1 MKNRIFRP
9 LFGWT
14 TFVVLLMA
22 LILIPFFLYE
32 AAITQWVMELL
43 DRGRNRFWAATLLSG
58 LLAGDLFLPVPSSL
72 TSTALGALLGFWGGL
87 VASWLGMTIG
97 CVAGYYFGAYA
108 GPPAIRRLAGESEIE
123 RVRQG
128 AARLGDWMIVLFRP
142 VPVLAEISVVFAGL
156 SRIPFSR
163 FLRLSALS
171 NLGIS
176 AAYAAVGSSAA
187 EAESF
192 LLAFGGAIAIPAIG
206 WILLRILSRKRAQ
219 RE

>member
-1 MKNRIFRP
+1 
-9 LFGWT
+9 
-14 TFVVLLMA
+14 MA

-32 AAITQWVMELL
+32 AAITQWVSSLL
-43 DRGRNRFWAATLLSG
+43 ARGQNRLWAAAILSG

-72 TSTALGALLGFWGGL
+72 VSTALGGLLGFWGGL
-87 VASWLGMTIG
+87 VASWISMTIG
-97 CVAGYYFGAYA
+97 CVIGYWLGLKA

-128 AARLGDWMIVLFRP
+128 AARFGDWMIILFRS

-156 SRIPFSR
+156 SKIPWKR
-163 FLRLSALS
+163 FLLLTSLA

-187 EAESF
+187 EAGSF
-192 LLAFGGAIAIPAIG
+192 LLAFAGAISIPAIG
-206 WILLRILSRKRAQ
+206 WMALKLVKRKGAQ
-219 RE
+219 RD